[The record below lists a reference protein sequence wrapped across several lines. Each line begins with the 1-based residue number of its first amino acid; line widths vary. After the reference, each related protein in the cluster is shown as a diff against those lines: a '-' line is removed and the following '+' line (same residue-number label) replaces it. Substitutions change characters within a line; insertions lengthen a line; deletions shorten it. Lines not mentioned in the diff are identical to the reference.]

1 MSDSCFL
8 HPRRNAKHEYEF
20 VFTTSLIRQFLK
32 VYSDMDYWSL
42 FATPPQG
49 CHIRLVRAAR
59 TEKWTEDIVE
69 RIGIL
74 VENNPV
80 QLSDRVV
87 PNSGHWLQVD
97 NPVGLHEAIRD
108 LLSSVCSTF
117 SHCVLLSVL
126 HSCCCLLFILSPCV
140 AICSSISE
148 LSISMNN
155 EQSAIHLLQRTE
167 KETAFSNAITT
178 KHNSLPTHGATRLHR
193 THSIVASQL
202 SY

>member
-1 MSDSCFL
+1 MSDSCFP
-8 HPRRNAKHEYEF
+8 HSRRNAKHEYEF

-49 CHIRLVRAAR
+49 CHIRLVRAAW
-59 TEKWTEDIVE
+59 TKKWTEDIVE

-74 VENNPV
+74 VEDNPA

-108 LLSSVCSTF
+108 LLSFVCS
-117 SHCVLLSVL
+117 SCV
-126 HSCCCLLFILSPCV
+126 CCRLLFICV
-140 AICSSISE
+140 
-148 LSISMNN
+148 L
-155 EQSAIHLLQRTE
+155 
-167 KETAFSNAITT
+167 
-178 KHNSLPTHGATRLHR
+178 
-193 THSIVASQL
+193 
-202 SY
+202 